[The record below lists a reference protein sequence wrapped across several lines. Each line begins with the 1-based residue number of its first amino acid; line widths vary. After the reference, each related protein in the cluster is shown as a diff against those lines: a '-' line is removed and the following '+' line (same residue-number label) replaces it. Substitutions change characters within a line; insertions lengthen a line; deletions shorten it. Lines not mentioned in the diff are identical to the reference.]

1 MHESIGKLNAA
12 IHRNLQMI
20 INNKLKGISIRSG
33 QHDFFY
39 VISLKEGITQ
49 KELSEWLYISKSTT
63 AKAVKNL
70 IDHGY
75 IRKEKDVQ
83 DKRFDRLYLTE
94 KGQQISERMKE
105 TFMDVVRITTRNL
118 SPLQVEQT
126 TEYLRMILHNV
137 LEENEDIPEEAIISS
152 ELLQGEK

>member
-1 MHESIGKLNAA
+1 MNENIGKLTAA
-12 IHRNLQMI
+12 IHRNLQI
-20 INNKLKGISIRSG
+20 ILNNKLKDISIRSG

-75 IRKEKDVQ
+75 IRKEKDAA
-83 DKRFDRLYLTE
+83 DKRYGRLYLTE
-94 KGQQISERMKE
+94 KGRQISARISE
-105 TFMDVVRITTRNL
+105 TFKEVVEITTKQL
-118 SPLQVEQT
+118 SQLEIEQT
-126 TEYLRMILHNV
+126 KELLKKILNNV
-137 LEENEDIPEEAIISS
+137 LEENKEITEDPDDSS
-152 ELLQGEK
+152 ELL